1 MAING
6 SMKKGAKMLTHYEG
20 RFEGHAYYSP
30 VDDPDH
36 LDPGDVDQFGRCMH
50 GLVSCMICE
59 VDIAGEAI

>member
-36 LDPGDVDQFGRCMH
+36 LGRCMH